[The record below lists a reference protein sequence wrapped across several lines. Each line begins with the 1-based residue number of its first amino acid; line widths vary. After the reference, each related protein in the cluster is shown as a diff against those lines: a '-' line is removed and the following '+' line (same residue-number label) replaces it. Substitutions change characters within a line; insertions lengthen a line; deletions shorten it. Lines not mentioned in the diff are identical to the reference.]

1 MCCPPRH
8 SSIAYVSRV
17 SAYLTHPLL
26 TYSLQSQCLN
36 QALRA
41 ERPDVDKK
49 RSDLLKLQGEFRLKL
64 RRLEKDLLAALN
76 EAKGSLLD
84 DDVIIAK
91 MEKLKHEV

>member
-1 MCCPPRH
+1 
-8 SSIAYVSRV
+8 
-17 SAYLTHPLL
+17 
-26 TYSLQSQCLN
+26 LQSQCLN

-64 RRLEKDLLAALN
+64 RRLEKDLLNALN

-91 MEKLKHEV
+91 MEKLKHEVRHCM